1 MDQQEQ
7 IEFFYEIFDASLP
20 RLGPGDD
27 ASTRRSLKE
36 LLADGATKLRVL
48 DIGCGNGAPTLEL
61 ARHIDGVIV
70 ALDNHGPFLDELNRR
85 ARAAGL
91 ADKIKTRLQSM
102 RDLTP
107 DDGPF
112 DLIWSEGALNLMG
125 FADGVLDPNGFRD
138 GLRVCHDLLVPGGM
152 LGVSELCW
160 FKPDPPDECRQ
171 FFGAAYPAMASADDN
186 LALMKSCGFE
196 IKGSFHL
203 PESSWREGYLRSAG
217 EPPAVVAGAV
227 LLRSGETGF
236 H

>member
-1 MDQQEQ
+1 
-7 IEFFYEIFDASLP
+7 
-20 RLGPGDD
+20 
-27 ASTRRSLKE
+27 
-36 LLADGATKLRVL
+36 
-48 DIGCGNGAPTLEL
+48 
-61 ARHIDGVIV
+61 
-70 ALDNHGPFLDELNRR
+70 
-85 ARAAGL
+85 
-91 ADKIKTRLQSM
+91 M

-112 DLIWSEGALNLMG
+112 NLIWSEGALNLMG

-203 PESSWREGYLRSAG
+203 PESSWREGYLRPL
-217 EPPAVVAGAV
+217 ENR
-227 LLRSGETGF
+227 LRSLRERYCSDQERLDFIESIQKEIDIYRKHSSYYGYIF
-236 H
+236 YLMRSC